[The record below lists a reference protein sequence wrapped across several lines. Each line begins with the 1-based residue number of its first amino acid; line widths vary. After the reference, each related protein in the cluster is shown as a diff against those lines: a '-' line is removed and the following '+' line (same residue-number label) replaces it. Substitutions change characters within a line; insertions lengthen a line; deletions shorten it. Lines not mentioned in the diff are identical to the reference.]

1 MNSLVFEAPLMAA
14 LSEALGTLLRPGAV
28 MLTTQL
34 LPGEGWELIGD
45 SDDCFED
52 VFDCAALVSLKR
64 SLSAAA
70 GLCLNFPTRWDAS
83 QTEPTVHIQR
93 KR

>member
-1 MNSLVFEAPLMAA
+1 MNSLVFEPPLMAA
-14 LSEALGTLLRPGAV
+14 LSEALDTLLRPGAV
-28 MLTTQL
+28 VLTTQL

-52 VFDCAALVSLKR
+52 VFDTAAL
-64 SLSAAA
+64 
-70 GLCLNFPTRWDAS
+70 
-83 QTEPTVHIQR
+83 TEPTVHIQR